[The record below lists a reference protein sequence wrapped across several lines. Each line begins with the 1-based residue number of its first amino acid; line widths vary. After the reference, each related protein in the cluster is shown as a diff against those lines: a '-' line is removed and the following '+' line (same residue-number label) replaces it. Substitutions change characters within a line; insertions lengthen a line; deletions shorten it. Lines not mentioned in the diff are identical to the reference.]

1 MYNNAQAYQQQAQ
14 PTVQGSSI
22 TFVNGLEGAK
32 GYMLPPNNT
41 VILTDSDNSKFYI
54 KSTDAVGMAT
64 MANPIKQLVNNTS
77 NTSFNE
83 YGGVQGVLSKFN
95 EFKNQFK
102 GNPQDIVNNMLRSGR
117 INEP

>member
-1 MYNNAQAYQQQAQ
+1 
-14 PTVQGSSI
+14 
-22 TFVNGLEGAK
+22 
-32 GYMLPPNNT
+32 
-41 VILTDSDNSKFYI
+41 
-54 KSTDAVGMAT
+54 

-83 YGGVQGVLSKFN
+83 YGGIQGVLSKFN

-117 INEP
+117 INESQLNQAKVLARQLRGIIK

>member
-1 MYNNAQAYQQQAQ
+1 
-14 PTVQGSSI
+14 
-22 TFVNGLEGAK
+22 
-32 GYMLPPNNT
+32 
-41 VILTDSDNSKFYI
+41 
-54 KSTDAVGMAT
+54 

-117 INEP
+117 INESQLNQAKVLARQLRGILK